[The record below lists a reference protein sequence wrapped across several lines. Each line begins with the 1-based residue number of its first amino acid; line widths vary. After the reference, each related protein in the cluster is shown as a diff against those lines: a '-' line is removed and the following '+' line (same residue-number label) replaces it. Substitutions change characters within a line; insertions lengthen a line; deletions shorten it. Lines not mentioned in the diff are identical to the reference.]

1 MAVSSA
7 PQQQRQGSAAAHPS
21 KLRFYRQH
29 GEMERGA
36 RRGESLPPRGP
47 LPFSPG
53 APASPSAG
61 LRLSAAAVGG
71 EPDAI
76 GACATRAIVWRGS
89 CRYEASRLRKQGLS
103 YTQTTERSVLYGEW
117 QKDRDDMFSASQRGG
132 RRGAGACGPH
142 SILHCT
148 TRCQS
153 SCRPC

>member
-47 LPFSPG
+47 LPFPPG

-61 LRLSAAAVGG
+61 LRLSAAAVGD
-71 EPDAI
+71 EPDGI
-76 GACATRAIVWRGS
+76 GACATRAYILARVLP
-89 CRYEASRLRKQGLS
+89 LRGLS
-103 YTQTTERSVLYGEW
+103 FTQT
-117 QKDRDDMFSASQRGG
+117 
-132 RRGAGACGPH
+132 GPVVH
-142 SILHCT
+142 AEN
-148 TRCQS
+148 
-153 SCRPC
+153 